1 MRPRIPSWM
10 LRVVAAV
17 GLFSLALGPF
27 GPVDRADGM
36 KLDGSRFVSDA
47 DNKNFKVPASDVV
60 FDEGSSG
67 SRFGE
72 FFNASHGDGTEM
84 HWDMGRN
91 RNRSGPDIDSP
102 MLEEG
107 GSLSHVHVVRG
118 ETFAANVDAV
128 TTPEPATLL
137 LLGSGLM
144 GFGFLRRLRK
154 TSN

>member
-1 MRPRIPSWM
+1 MRPRILSWI
-10 LRVVAAV
+10 AAV

-27 GPVDRADGM
+27 ASVDRADGT
-36 KLDGSRFVSDA
+36 KLGGSHFASDA
-47 DNKNFKVPASDVV
+47 DSKDFKIPASDVM
-60 FDEGSSG
+60 FDDGSPG

-91 RNRSGPDIDSP
+91 RTHSGLDADSP
-102 MLEEG
+102 VLEEG
-107 GSLSHVHVVRG
+107 SSMLHVGWTHARDAG
-118 ETFAANVDAV
+118 MDAV

-144 GFGFLRRLRK
+144 GFGFLRRRRRK
-154 TSN
+154 LN